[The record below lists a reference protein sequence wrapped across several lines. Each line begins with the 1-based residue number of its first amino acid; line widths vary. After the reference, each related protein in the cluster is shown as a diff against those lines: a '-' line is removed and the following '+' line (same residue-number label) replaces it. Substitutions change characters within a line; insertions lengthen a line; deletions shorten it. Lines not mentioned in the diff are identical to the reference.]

1 MFHVNRLVTKFRLID
16 ILKLD
21 SRSREREYVL
31 PRGGVNYLAQRKK
44 PGRKNTKV
52 HFETIDFETTVGCE
66 WSLFFATR
74 TIARVFFWSFYEK
87 YWGYLKSDTPPPGYK
102 PDPPTLASYISP
114 PQFFPPLNI
123 AFTVHVWSQR
133 ALFCNDISSI
143 SVWSVFSTRKLH
155 VQREFL
161 KYNCK
166 PVSSTTSLFSLSPT
180 QLEIV
185 IHEEQK

>member
-1 MFHVNRLVTKFRLID
+1 MRGR
-16 ILKLD
+16 
-21 SRSREREYVL
+21 YVL
-31 PRGGVNYLAQRKK
+31 PRGGVNYLARRK
-44 PGRKNTKV
+44 RKRERIWR
-52 HFETIDFETTVGCE
+52 FDFETTVGCE
-66 WSLFFATR
+66 WSLFFCYTHNR
-74 TIARVFFWSFYEK
+74 TWLSIYLSSYEK
-87 YWGYLKSDTPPPGYK
+87 YSGYLKSDTPPPGYK
-102 PDPPTLASYISP
+102 PDPPTLVSYISP

-155 VQREFL
+155 VQGEFL

-166 PVSSTTSLFSLSPT
+166 PVSSTTSPFSLSPT